1 MDLLIQL
8 LISFGLAVTDEA
20 LANITDPGD
29 EGAAARATY
38 FGELDD
44 ARLEELQTAMFTLFD
59 ETRDAD
65 VPDIELLEAIALG
78 GEAIRLEDGAR
89 QDQATADAQRIA
101 ELDQQLRPPTA
112 SDTGDGDDADSSD
125 GDADESGA
133 GDDEGE
139 STGGGNE
146 GATETG
152 DGSDEAANDGEP
164 VAVAAAVTP
173 RRVALSD
180 LAAHRRAANTPDAAD
195 GGEPSRQVVLT
206 AGGDIPGVT
215 AGQPLEDM
223 TAVAAAL
230 RERVLSVD
238 GILPQ
243 GQKVIVARARNVYPE
258 ERQLTRTDTER
269 NEHRVEVVVAA
280 AIEAFLDGGEGSL
293 DALAAAGGRCGP
305 IPARFDQD
313 TLGTDARPV
322 ASGLLSFTDARGGV
336 RFVPGPVLS
345 DIDITG
351 SDAAVSQWTNA
362 QDTAAINDPNTRK
375 AIQRIICADEITVE
389 DYAVVKR
396 LLVGTALARTNPE
409 RLRAMI
415 DLVNVAHARMA
426 EGLLLTRIKLAL
438 ATQVGESG
446 QVLGSRRDLLAE
458 WIKAVWGVRNHYRM
472 GEAEAL
478 QLIIPD
484 AVIAHNQIDGVR
496 QMPGDQRDR
505 LTRDEVQGE
514 LRAIGVDVIITPDMP
529 AHMAPAQVA
538 GAQLRDLPAPIEWAL
553 FPMGTLAYVD
563 GGEFDLGFSAG
574 TPIRDTASLAAND
587 YQLFGENWETV
598 AKFGGAQVL
607 WGRTMVA
614 PTGEV
619 AGTVDVT
626 VDSAS

>member
-1 MDLLIQL
+1 MDELIQL
-8 LISFGLAVTDEA
+8 LQSFGLDISDEA
-20 LANITDPGD
+20 IANLLADTD
-29 EGAAARATY
+29 EGAQARGAW
-38 FGELDD
+38 FADLDD
-44 ARLEELQTAMFTLFD
+44 ERLGELQTALFALFD
-59 ETRDAD
+59 STRDGD
-65 VPDIELLEAIALG
+65 TPDLEAIESIADV

-89 QDQATADAQRIA
+89 QEQATAAAEEIQRQ
-101 ELDQQLRPPTA
+101 EQRLRPPAAEDETPTEPEPEEPEPEEPA
-112 SDTGDGDDADSSD
+112 EPADP
-125 GDADESGA
+125 
-133 GDDEGE
+133 
-139 STGGGNE
+139 
-146 GATETG
+146 
-152 DGSDEAANDGEP
+152 EAAAPEQPAEEP
-164 VAVAAAVTP
+164 EPEAVAAAVTP
-173 RRVALSD
+173 RRASLEQ
-180 LAAHRRAANTPDAAD
+180 LAARRNARHAPDPAD
-195 GGEPSRQVVLT
+195 AGEPERQVVLT

-215 AGQPLEDM
+215 AGQPLDDM
-223 TAVAAAL
+223 TAVARAM
-230 RERVLSVD
+230 RERVQAVD

-258 ERQLTRTDTER
+258 ERVLDSTNVQL
-269 NEHRVEVVVAA
+269 NEQRVEAVVAA
-280 AIEAFLDGGEGSL
+280 AREAFLAGEEGTM

-305 IPARFDQD
+305 LPARFDVE
-313 TLGTDARPV
+313 TLGTDARPI
-322 ASGLLSFTDARGGV
+322 ASGLASFTDSRGGV

-345 DIDITG
+345 DVDLTG
-351 SDAAVSQWTNA
+351 SDAAISQWTDA
-362 QDTAAINDPNTRK
+362 MDQAAINDAGTRK
-375 AIQRIICADEITVE
+375 AIQRIVCADEVTVL

-426 EGLLLTRIKLAL
+426 EGLLLARIKSGVVGTGSAV
-438 ATQVGESG
+438 TISTHGGESG

-458 WIKAVWGVRNHYRM
+458 WIKTVWAIRNHYRM

-505 LTRDEVQGE
+505 LTREEVVGE
-514 LRAIGVDVIITPDMP
+514 LRAIGVDVIISPDFP
-529 AHMAPAQVA
+529 AHLAGAQVH
-538 GAQLRDLPAPIEWAL
+538 GAQLRDLPAPIEWAM
-553 FPMGTLAYVD
+553 FPMGTLAYID

-598 AKFGGAQVL
+598 AKFGGAQVI